1 MSSTPRPHGLRNV
14 AIVAHVDH
22 GKTTLVD
29 HMLRQAGT
37 FRANEVV
44 QDRVMDSN
52 DLERERGITI
62 LAKNT
67 SLRWRTPT
75 GVTKI
80 NVIDTPGH
88 SDFGGEVE
96 RTLLMA
102 DGALLLVDA
111 AEGPLPQ
118 TRFVLRKC
126 LELGFPVIVVI
137 NKIDRSDARPEE
149 VHEEIFDLFCDLD
162 ATDVQLDFPVLYAVG
177 REGIA
182 KRTLD
187 DPSTKLDPL
196 FETILAKV
204 PPAPGDASAP
214 LQILISNVDHDDY
227 VGRLGIGR
235 IVAGTVTA
243 NQTVGVLKDGRTV
256 KSTVKVL
263 STVEGL
269 RRVPAPDAAAGE
281 IVSIAGIEDVDVGD
295 TIVDQEPGWEG
306 RALQRILVEQPTIKM
321 RIGVNT
327 SPFSGKSKQSK
338 YLTSRHLR
346 DRLMRETRKNLAIR
360 VSETDSPDTFMVLGR
375 GELQL
380 AILVETMRREGYE
393 MQLGNPEVVTEVV
406 DGQTCEPM
414 ELVVVDV
421 PEQFIG
427 VVTERLGERR
437 GRMMKMAN
445 PGFGRARLE
454 YRIPSRGMIGFRG
467 ELLTATRGTA
477 LLNSTFDGW
486 EPWGGAMMK
495 RTTGAI
501 VSDRAGVTTPYALHH
516 LQPRGSF
523 FVAPGA
529 DVYEGMIVGEHNRPN
544 DTDVNVIKEKKL
556 SNVRNHG
563 KDENVMLAPARVLTI
578 ETAMEWIDAD
588 ELVEVT
594 PEGVRVRK
602 AILATN
608 LRPRRSEAIEDAQ
621 SVCNRGGA
629 EGAEGMAAGSSRAPG
644 LSPANHQWSGRHHSP
659 RRRSTSAS
667 SAAGAR

>member
-1 MSSTPRPHGLRNV
+1 MSIAPRPYSLRNV

-44 QDRVMDSN
+44 QERVMDSN

-67 SLRWRTPT
+67 SLRWRAPS
-75 GVTKI
+75 GEICKI

-88 SDFGGEVE
+88 ADFGGEVE

-102 DGALLLVDA
+102 DAALLLVDA

-118 TRFVLRKC
+118 TRFVLRHC
-126 LELGFPVIVVI
+126 LSLGFPVIVVI

-162 ATDVQLDFPVLYAVG
+162 ATDAQLDFPLLYAIG

-187 DPSTKLDPL
+187 DPSTNLEPL

-204 PPAPGDASAP
+204 PLAPGDPSAP
-214 LQILISNVDHDDY
+214 LQILVSNVDHDDY

-235 IVAGTVTA
+235 IVTGTARA
-243 NQTVGVLKDGRTV
+243 NQAVGLIKDGRTV
-256 KSTVKVL
+256 KSAVKVL
-263 STVEGL
+263 SVFEGL
-269 RRVPAPDAAAGE
+269 KRTPTPEAAAGE
-281 IVSIAGIEDVDVGD
+281 IVAVAGIEDVDVGD
-295 TIVDQEPGWEG
+295 TIVDQEPGWES
-306 RALQRILVEQPTIKM
+306 RALPRIHVEQPTIKM
-321 RIGVNT
+321 RVGVNT
-327 SPFSGKSKQSK
+327 SPFAGKSKQTK

-346 DRLMRETRKNLAIR
+346 DRLLRESKKNLAIR
-360 VSETDSPDTFMVLGR
+360 VDETETPDTFQVLGR

-393 MQLGNPEVVTEVV
+393 LQLGNPEVVTQTV
-406 DGQTCEPM
+406 DGQLCEPM
-414 ELVVVDV
+414 ELVVIDV

-427 VVTERLGERR
+427 IVTERLGERR
-437 GRMMKMAN
+437 GRMVKMAN
-445 PGFGRARLE
+445 PGFGRARIE
-454 YRIPSRGMIGFRG
+454 YRVPSRAMIGFRG

-477 LLNSTFDGW
+477 LLNSMFDGW
-486 EPWGGAMMK
+486 EPWGGPMSK
-495 RTTGAI
+495 RDTGAI
-501 VSDRAGVTTPYALHH
+501 VADRAGVSTPYALHH
-516 LQPRGSF
+516 LQPRGTF

-563 KDENVMLAPARVLTI
+563 KDENVMLAPTRVLTI

-594 PEGVRVRK
+594 PEAIRVRK
-602 AILATN
+602 QILQIN
-608 LRPRRSEAIEDAQ
+608 LRPRRSEAIEEAQ
-621 SVCNRGGA
+621 SV
-629 EGAEGMAAGSSRAPG
+629 
-644 LSPANHQWSGRHHSP
+644 
-659 RRRSTSAS
+659 
-667 SAAGAR
+667 

>member
-1 MSSTPRPHGLRNV
+1 MSSSAPLLPLRNI

-29 HMLRQAGT
+29 QMLWQAGT

-44 QDRVMDSN
+44 QERVMDSN

-67 SLRWRTPT
+67 SVRWRTADGT
-75 GVTKI
+75 VTKI

-126 LELGFPVIVVI
+126 LELNFPVIVVI
-137 NKIDRSDARPEE
+137 NKIDRSDARPDE
-149 VHEEIFDLFCDLD
+149 VHEEIFDLFCDLEASD
-162 ATDVQLDFPVLYAVG
+162 AQLEFPVIYAIG
-177 REGIA
+177 RDGIA
-182 KRTLD
+182 KASLDAVSTTLE
-187 DPSTKLDPL
+187 PL
-196 FETILAKV
+196 FEAILQHV
-204 PPAPGDASAP
+204 PLASGDATAP
-214 LQILISNVDHDDY
+214 LQILVCNVDHDDY
-227 VGRLGIGR
+227 VGRLAIGR
-235 IVAGTVTA
+235 IVSGTVRA
-243 NQTVGVLKDGRTV
+243 NQAVGVVKHGVAV

-263 STVEGL
+263 LTFEGL
-269 RRVPAPDAAAGE
+269 KRTPATEAAAGE
-281 IVSIAGIEDVDVGD
+281 IVAIAGIEDVDVGD
-295 TIVDQEPGWEG
+295 TIVDLSPGYET
-306 RALQRILVEQPTIKM
+306 RALPRIKVEQPTIKM
-321 RIGVNT
+321 RMGVNT
-327 SPFSGKSKQSK
+327 SPFAGKSKQTK

-346 DRLMRETRKNLAIR
+346 DRLLRETKKNLAIR
-360 VSETDSPDTFMVLGR
+360 VEETDSPDTFVVLGR

-393 MQLGNPEVVTEVV
+393 LQLGNPEVVTNVV
-406 DGQTCEPM
+406 DGVLCEPM
-414 ELVVVDV
+414 ELVVIDV
-421 PEQFIG
+421 PEAFIG

-437 GRMMKMAN
+437 GRMLKMAN
-445 PGFGRARLE
+445 PGYGRARIE
-454 YRIPSRGMIGFRG
+454 YRVPSRAMIGFRG
-467 ELLTATRGTA
+467 EILTSTRGTA

-495 RTTGAI
+495 RMTGAI
-501 VSDRAGVTTPYALHH
+501 VADRIGVATPYALHH

-523 FVAPGA
+523 FVGPGA
-529 DVYEGMIVGEHNRPN
+529 QVYEGMIVGQHNRPN
-544 DTDVNVIKEKKL
+544 DTDVNVIREKKL

-563 KDENVMLAPARVLTI
+563 KDENVALEPARILTI

-594 PEGVRVRK
+594 PEAVRVRK
-602 AILATN
+602 AILDTSR
-608 LRPRRSEAIEDAQ
+608 RPRRTEAIEGAQ
-621 SVCNRGGA
+621 T
-629 EGAEGMAAGSSRAPG
+629 PG
-644 LSPANHQWSGRHHSP
+644 
-659 RRRSTSAS
+659 
-667 SAAGAR
+667 

>member
-1 MSSTPRPHGLRNV
+1 MSAPRPYGLRNV

-37 FRANEVV
+37 FRANEVLTE
-44 QDRVMDSN
+44 RVMDSN

-67 SLRWRTPT
+67 SVRWRSAD
-75 GVTKI
+75 GSICKI

-137 NKIDRSDARPEE
+137 NKLDRSDARPEE
-149 VHEEIFDLFCDLD
+149 VHEEIFDLFCDLESSD
-162 ATDVQLDFPVLYAVG
+162 AQLDFPVIYAIG

-187 DPSTKLDPL
+187 DPSTDLAPL
-196 FETILAKV
+196 FETILEKI
-204 PPAPGDASAP
+204 PPAPGDPDGP
-214 LQILISNVDHDDY
+214 LQILVSNVDHDDY
-227 VGRLGIGR
+227 VGRLAIGR
-235 IVAGTVTA
+235 IVSGSASA
-243 NQTVGVLKDGRTV
+243 NQLVGVVKDGRTV
-256 KSTVKVL
+256 KSAIKVL
-263 STVEGL
+263 STFEGL
-269 RRVPAPDAAAGE
+269 RRTPAPEADAGE
-281 IVSIAGIEDVDVGD
+281 IVAIAGIDDVDVGD
-295 TIVDQEPGWEG
+295 TIVDQEPGWES
-306 RALQRILVEQPTIKM
+306 RALPRILVEQPTIKM
-321 RIGVNT
+321 RMGVNT
-327 SPFSGKSKQSK
+327 SPFAGKSKSTK
-338 YLTSRHLR
+338 YLTSRHVR
-346 DRLMRETRKNLAIR
+346 ERLQREAKKNLAIR
-360 VSETDSPDTFMVLGR
+360 VEETDSPDTFQVLGR

-393 MQLGNPEVVTEVV
+393 MQLGNPEVVTQLV
-406 DGQTCEPM
+406 DGVMCEPM
-414 ELVVVDV
+414 ELVVIDV

-437 GRMMKMAN
+437 GRMAKMAN

-454 YRIPSRGMIGFRG
+454 YRIPSRAMIGFRG

-477 LLNSTFDGW
+477 LLNSMFDGW
-486 EPWGGAMMK
+486 EPWGGAMAK
-495 RTTGAI
+495 RQTGAI
-501 VSDRAGVTTPYALHH
+501 VADRAGVTTPYALHH

-523 FVAPGA
+523 FVSPGE

-563 KDENVMLAPARVLTI
+563 KDENVMLAPPRVLTI

-594 PEGVRVRK
+594 PGGVRVRK
-602 AILATN
+602 QILAIN

-621 SVCNRGGA
+621 SV
-629 EGAEGMAAGSSRAPG
+629 
-644 LSPANHQWSGRHHSP
+644 
-659 RRRSTSAS
+659 
-667 SAAGAR
+667 